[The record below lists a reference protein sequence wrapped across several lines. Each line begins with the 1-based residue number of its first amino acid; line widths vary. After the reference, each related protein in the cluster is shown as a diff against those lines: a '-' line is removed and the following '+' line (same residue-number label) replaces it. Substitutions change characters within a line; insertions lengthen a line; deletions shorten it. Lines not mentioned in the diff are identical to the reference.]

1 MKNKGI
7 PKRGFRQRLDLA
19 KYRLNLRAKLK
30 NEPLEILIVTKEE
43 CIRELDLRNKQLN
56 KESK

>member
-19 KYRLNLRAKLK
+19 KYRLTLRAKLK
-30 NEPLEILIVTKEE
+30 NEPLEIVIVTKEE
-43 CIRELDLRNKQLN
+43 CIRELDIRNKQL
-56 KESK
+56 K